1 MAIPLPFSYF
11 WGAKTSREAP
21 ATAGLDSPYDKRSLP
36 KNAKQSDIKDRKV
49 TMLPNAVAPGALRGG
64 LECDDDDGGRRRWLV
79 PCLQQS
85 QRGPRSDSARR
96 TEHPEKNPRLGQ
108 RQTKHKNDQNIAW
121 GGGLGWLRAGRSP
134 QKQRQ
139 KGSTF
144 VGSTVGPSLVAHGPL
159 SRVAPRMGRLLSPTS
174 KAALNPC

>member
-1 MAIPLPFSYF
+1 MMMMMAGGVGGLFHAYNNLSVDHDPIPLAEPNTPK
-11 WGAKTSREAP
+11 KTQ
-21 ATAGLDSPYDKRSLP
+21 G
-36 KNAKQSDIKDRKV
+36 
-49 TMLPNAVAPGALRGG
+49 
-64 LECDDDDGGRRRWLV
+64 W
-79 PCLQQS
+79 
-85 QRGPRSDSARR
+85 
-96 TEHPEKNPRLGQ
+96 GQ

-121 GGGLGWLRAGRSP
+121 GGGGLGWLRAGRSP

-159 SRVAPRMGRLLSPTS
+159 SGVAPRMGRLLSPTS